1 MRLWQQEA
9 ESRRRWRLIGWRRS
23 LWRLV
28 RVSSLGA
35 LLLALSG
42 LGALVLGTSV
52 AGACGVDGIPSLSV
66 DGRLVLRNT
75 VYTSNSAADTWT
87 PFIAHGLYP
96 ARRPLLFS
104 ENRAQVAAA
113 LPPTAFK
120 VAWRWHF
127 GDGATARGMA
137 VHHLYR
143 RAGNYIVTVEAYL
156 ASGKYAQWFAFDK
169 ATLHVR

>member
-1 MRLWQQEA
+1 MRLWQPEA
-9 ESRRRWRLIGWRRS
+9 ESRRRWWLIGRRRPCRRLIG
-23 LWRLV
+23 V
-28 RVSSLGA
+28 RGLGA
-35 LLLALSG
+35 LLFLISG
-42 LGALVLGTSV
+42 PGATLLGTSV
-52 AGACGVDGIPSLSV
+52 AGACSVDGIPSLSV

-75 VYTSNSAADTWT
+75 VYTSSSAVDSWT

-96 ARRPLLFS
+96 ARHPLLFS

-127 GDGATARGMA
+127 GDGTTARGMA

-143 RAGNYIVTVEAYL
+143 RAGTYIVTVEAYL
-156 ASGKYAQWFAFDK
+156 ASGKYAQWFTFDK